1 MRYLILALLCSMVPQ
16 IAGGAERPAAIV
28 VGFLGGMVRH
38 DDVVHAEVQV
48 ASRLQRDYSSA
59 VQVRMFENR
68 RGQQA
73 LSEVRRLLDTD
84 HDGALSADEK
94 RDARIAIY
102 GHSWGASETVTMARA
117 LGKAGVPVLL
127 TVQVDSVTKLGQD
140 DESIPSNV
148 ARAINFYQRNGWL
161 RGRARIRAMDAAR
174 TQILGNLRYDYR
186 TSSVSLEGFPWYAR
200 LFMRPHIEIESDPR
214 VWEQVEAL
222 IRTALGP
229 PTAR

>member
-1 MRYLILALLCSMVPQ
+1 MVLQ
-16 IAGGAERPAAIV
+16 LAGGAERRAAIV

-38 DDVVHAEVQV
+38 DDAVHAEVQL
-48 ASRLQRDYSSA
+48 ANRLQQDYSPA

-84 HDGALSADEK
+84 HDGALSADE
-94 RDARIAIY
+94 RCDARIAIF
-102 GHSWGASETVTMARA
+102 GHSWGGSETVTLARS
-117 LGKAGVPVLL
+117 LGKAGIPVLL

-148 ARAINFYQRNGWL
+148 ARAINFYQRHGLL
-161 RGRARIRAMDAAR
+161 RGRARIRATDTSR
-174 TQILGNLRYDYR
+174 TQILGNLQYDYKN
-186 TSSVSLEGFPWYAR
+186 SPVNLEGFPWYAR

-214 VWEQVEAL
+214 VWGQVEAL
-222 IRTALGP
+222 IRSTLGP
-229 PTAR
+229 VHGR